1 MQGRR
6 ILIESINKFHS
17 TLLAESYIKVF
28 FLITKGWSFELIKL
42 KKAGLFSKNAFKI
55 LYFNIMS
62 FIGNLQSQLDSLM
75 EIKDYID
82 EDQFDYE
89 RLSLNPSYINE
100 ISLDILQHKIKFVED
115 ELSFELD
122 HNNKKTLSNKL
133 YYLKI
138 IIAENF

>member
-1 MQGRR
+1 
-6 ILIESINKFHS
+6 
-17 TLLAESYIKVF
+17 
-28 FLITKGWSFELIKL
+28 
-42 KKAGLFSKNAFKI
+42 
-55 LYFNIMS
+55 MS

-138 IIAENF
+138 IIARKFFKKKKLMMNLNFLKRLKKYILKKTFIVRQIIPLL